1 MNKICKCNISNC
13 GKCLMA
19 GCKED
24 SCPIHTIELKIQ
36 NRRNRLS
43 WHKSESEETKQMKAE
58 IERLKS
64 VKVPIKEPL

>member
-1 MNKICKCNISNC
+1 
-13 GKCLMA
+13 MA

-64 VKVPIKEPL
+64 VRVPIKEPL